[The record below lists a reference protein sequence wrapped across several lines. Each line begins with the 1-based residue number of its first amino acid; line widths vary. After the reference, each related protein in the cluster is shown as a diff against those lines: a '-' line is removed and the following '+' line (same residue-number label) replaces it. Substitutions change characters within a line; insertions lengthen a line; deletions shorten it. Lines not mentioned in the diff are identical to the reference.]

1 MWRRYG
7 MGSNREKAE
16 QYMEKKELCNL
27 FKTRVIEAAESH
39 DVIQRNNDLTKRVKE
54 DRYQEH

>member
-7 MGSNREKAE
+7 VGRNRERCGMWMLRCKD
-16 QYMEKKELCNL
+16 LRSLLISNL

-39 DVIQRNNDLTKRVKE
+39 DATKIYDAE
-54 DRYQEH
+54 